1 MKEKELQLQEIE
13 VSHTLGEPILV
24 VYCEWLVYY
33 EGVHRELK
41 PMNLHVSHT
50 LGDVGDWNT

>member
-1 MKEKELQLQEIE
+1 MKGKELQLQEIE

-24 VYCEWLVYY
+24 YCEWLVFY
-33 EGVHRELK
+33 EGIHRDLK
-41 PMNLHVSHT
+41 LMNLHVSHT